1 MAANVPCL
9 FMCLFAIHITSLVK
23 CLQVL
28 AWFFSG
34 LFSYCLSPFLFVLCI
49 SSVSDVSCSYHF
61 SYFLIKRQCH
71 RTSETDQQPGFKYGL
86 LYESPCDLGWIIHLT
101 GFLWML
107 DNFNWCIWS
116 ASHIAVSQAFSF
128 PSIHFSECTAWN
140 ISLWDAQWK
149 ETLSKE
155 TWDTLHAVAAF
166 CRVPVNMMF
175 LCHRTCLFSI
185 FQSYLTVGHLACDIY
200 LAYFLWNRLWEIC
213 YPK

>member
-1 MAANVPCL
+1 M
-9 FMCLFAIHITSLVK
+9 FLVLSTFLIFLLK
-23 CLQVL
+23 DSVIGLQRLISSQVL
-28 AWFFSG
+28 NMGYS
-34 LFSYCLSPFLFVLCI
+34 
-49 SSVSDVSCSYHF
+49 
-61 SYFLIKRQCH
+61 
-71 RTSETDQQPGFKYGL
+71 
-86 LYESPCDLGWIIHLT
+86 ESPCDLGRIIHLT

-200 LAYFLWNRLWEIC
+200 LAYFLWNTLWEIC